1 MPPRAGLLVAPSAGR
16 LRGAQRKHRHKRDDE
31 GADADDGARAAEP
44 HDTRM
49 ASGDPERHGPPGSS
63 FAAASPSGCY
73 ERPADLRPVT
83 SPTARSYAY
92 RERDSEQHTEHTPR
106 SPLRSA
112 CGRNEEAPFALNS

>member
-1 MPPRAGLLVAPSAGR
+1 MQPEVAPAAGR
-16 LRGAQRKHRHKRDDE
+16 LRGAQRKHRHKRN

-44 HDTRM
+44 HATRM
-49 ASGDPERHGPPGSS
+49 PSGDPERHRPPGSS

-92 RERDSEQHTEHTPR
+92 RERGARATPGTLEAAQR
-106 SPLRSA
+106 SYQWLWRTFRTS
-112 CGRNEEAPFALNS
+112 